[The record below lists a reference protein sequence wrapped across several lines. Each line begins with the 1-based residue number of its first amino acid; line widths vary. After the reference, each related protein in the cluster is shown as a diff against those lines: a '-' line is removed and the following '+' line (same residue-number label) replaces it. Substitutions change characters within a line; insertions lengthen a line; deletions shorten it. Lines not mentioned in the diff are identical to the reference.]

1 MPVLLKAAWELTVAA
16 TGPFITRIV
25 NTPTDEQDTG
35 AGVEGENALD
45 EDGDVVGVE
54 QFIDVTFAL
63 FCLMAESSNRKIS
76 GLLDKP
82 ATQQVV
88 MGGVFFFPLLVCFC
102 MQVMKYHNNN
112 KNFVS
117 LYICSYY
124 LSMFL

>member
-1 MPVLLKAAWELTVAA
+1 MPLRYMPVLLKATWELTVAA

-35 AGVEGENALD
+35 VGVEGENALD

-82 ATQQVV
+82 ATQQVA
-88 MGGVFFFPLLVCFC
+88 MGGVFFFPSWS
-102 MQVMKYHNNN
+102 
-112 KNFVS
+112 VS
-117 LYICSYY
+117 AYK
-124 LSMFL
+124 